1 MLSEDDLF
9 ARIIKVKNLKEN
21 CFKYLEERSKELLT
35 QKIIFALSELTAEKM
50 GPVKLSEIAQKTTG
64 INDKLKQD
72 LVRLTIE
79 KSLLKCGLVEKL
91 KYAPNDV
98 RYILTAYRFQ
108 KIKEIDSFRGES
120 SEPMGDVF
128 ELPKSSWQIPDE
140 FYILLA
146 KKHGYE
152 ESLKKLHSDYDA
164 DLIPRGKYENLNNDY
179 TKSLSLIREK
189 LDSSTLFLKHWWL
202 QNHEVYDNSWF
213 SFI

>member
-9 ARIIKVKNLKEN
+9 ARILNVKNLKEN
-21 CFKYLEERSKELLT
+21 CFKYLEESSKELLT
-35 QKIIFALSELTAEKM
+35 QKIIYAISELTADKM
-50 GPVKLSEIAQKTTG
+50 GPVKLSEIALKSTG

-128 ELPKSSWQIPDE
+128 ELPKSSWPIPDE

-146 KKHGYE
+146 RKYGYE
-152 ESLKKLHSDYDA
+152 KSLKKINSDFDA
-164 DLIPRGKYENLNNDY
+164 ELIPRGKYEDLISEYTKNLNQIQ
-179 TKSLSLIREK
+179 SK
-189 LDSSTLFLKHWWL
+189 LHSKYSGLEELVG
-202 QNHEVYDNSWF
+202 E
-213 SFI
+213 

>member
-21 CFKYLEERSKELLT
+21 CFKYLEGISKELLT
-35 QKIIFALSELTAEKM
+35 QKIIYAISELTAEKM

-64 INDKLKQD
+64 QNGKLKQD

-108 KIKEIDSFRGES
+108 KIKEIDSFRGDS
-120 SEPMGDVF
+120 SEPIGDVF
-128 ELPKSSWQIPDE
+128 ELPKSTWPIPDE
-140 FYILLA
+140 FYLLLA
-146 KKHGYE
+146 KKYGYE
-152 ESLKKLHSDYDA
+152 QSLKKLHSDYDSE
-164 DLIPRGKYENLNNDY
+164 LIPRGQYENLNNDY
-179 TKSLSLIREK
+179 TKSLNQVREK
-189 LDSSTLFLKHWWL
+189 LDSKYPELETL
-202 QNHEVYDNSWF
+202 VVT
-213 SFI
+213 